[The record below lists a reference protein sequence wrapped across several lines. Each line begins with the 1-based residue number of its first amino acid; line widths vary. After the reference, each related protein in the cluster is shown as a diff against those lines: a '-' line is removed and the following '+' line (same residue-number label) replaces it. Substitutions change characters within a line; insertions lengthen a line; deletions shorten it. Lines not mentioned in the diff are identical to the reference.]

1 MIYNVKKQSKEV
13 TKLNYIKENKSL
25 ISKLIVNHIA
35 ISIFGLIM
43 AIVGRFLASRNG
55 GRMALYYAVG
65 ILAVLLYAVIL
76 YVNLWELGAKDK
88 IKVDS
93 GRMKLNILNGLYISL
108 FANIPT
114 IIFGIFA
121 TINCYVE
128 SDFTGILAAL
138 SPLYNG
144 MYTVLTDAKGLA
156 LGTYFPPVF
165 IFLCIPALII
175 SLVSY
180 ILGVKGYNCLFPEPK
195 KQQDQNRE

>member
-1 MIYNVKKQSKEV
+1 M
-13 TKLNYIKENKSL
+13 
-25 ISKLIVNHIA
+25 
-35 ISIFGLIM
+35 SIFGLIM

-128 SDFTGILAAL
+128 SNFTGILAAL

-144 MYTVLTDAKGLA
+144 MYTILTDAKGLA

-195 KQQDQNRE
+195 RQQDQNRE